1 MRLPGFNPDGVAFG
15 TIESGAVACVPPIS
29 VRRSAKQA
37 IMRAFGAAHAR
48 ATLPAADTLGA
59 ADAAGASS
67 TPAVSTAAALITMNT
82 GGLTRISFLQCRGYE
97 ERTGW
102 WPVRLSPY

>member
-67 TPAVSTAAALITMNT
+67 TSAAAASA
-82 GGLTRISFLQCRGYE
+82 RVDRHA
-97 ERTGW
+97 
-102 WPVRLSPY
+102 SPAWAVQRREVFRSIELPFR